1 MKRLL
6 VPLVVVALLMVPAI
20 IPVINVGT
28 TNAPA
33 TATNSATLHVP
44 LADVQVTISPGGEAM
59 AWNLVY
65 ELCKMGLDDM
75 CDLYFHGQNE
85 GWWN

>member
-20 IPVINVGT
+20 IPVINIGT
-28 TNAPA
+28 TDAPV
-33 TATNSATLHVP
+33 NSATLHVP
-44 LADVQVTISPGGEAM
+44 LVDVQVTISPGGEAM

-65 ELCKMGLDDM
+65 ELCKMGSDDM
-75 CDLYFHGQNE
+75 CDLYFHGQDE